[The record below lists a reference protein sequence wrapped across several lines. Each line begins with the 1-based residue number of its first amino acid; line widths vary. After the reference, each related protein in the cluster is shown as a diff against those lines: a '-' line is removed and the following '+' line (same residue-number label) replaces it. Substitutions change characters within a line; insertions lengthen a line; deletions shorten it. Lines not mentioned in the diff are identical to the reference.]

1 MWCSYIVTQETGR
14 KCYVLF
20 SNLLYKHGRTY
31 INNAFSM
38 VSETFIEESLCW
50 KFPLKHCRS
59 NLKAICYN
67 WSSQKTMFW
76 LQMMQLFSKIVL
88 DDCMW
93 LCSIIMFGGNISFQ
107 RDSTSK
113 CVSVSEW
120 MYVSMHK
127 KVAMERS
134 SWIKIT
140 PEFLELRM
148 RNLQGIIFISTWVSR
163 EIFKSAIV

>member
-1 MWCSYIVTQETGR
+1 MLRFAFKFALQARWNLHSQR
-14 KCYVLF
+14 LF
-20 SNLLYKHGRTY
+20 DGFRNVYWRITLLK
-31 INNAFSM
+31 ISFKALAFKSQ
-38 VSETFIEESLCW
+38 
-50 KFPLKHCRS
+50 
-59 NLKAICYN
+59 AICYN
-67 WSSQKTMFW
+67 WSSQKAMFW

-93 LCSIIMFGGNISFQ
+93 LCSIIMFWGNISFQ
-107 RDSTSK
+107 RDSSTK

-120 MYVSMHK
+120 MYVSMQK

-134 SWIKIT
+134 LQIKIT

-148 RNLQGIIFISTWVSR
+148 RNFQGIIFISTWVSR